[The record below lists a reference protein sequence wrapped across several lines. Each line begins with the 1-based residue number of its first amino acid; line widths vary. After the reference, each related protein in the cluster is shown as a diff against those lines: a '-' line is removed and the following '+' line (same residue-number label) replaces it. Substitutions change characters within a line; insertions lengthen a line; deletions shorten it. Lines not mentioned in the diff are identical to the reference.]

1 MSPWSRL
8 QASMCAHCRH
18 KGGNQ
23 SEMKALSVALV
34 VMFKNNYNVVL
45 LGINVAKLRY
55 LNVCEETRQILCIIF
70 TIINKYG
77 WKLMIIERKDEF
89 DYI

>member
-1 MSPWSRL
+1 MMISITADQNVPGPWSRL

-18 KGGNQ
+18 KGENQ

-45 LGINVAKLRY
+45 LGINVA
-55 LNVCEETRQILCIIF
+55 N
-70 TIINKYG
+70 
-77 WKLMIIERKDEF
+77 
-89 DYI
+89 